1 MRLKMAL
8 EFRSYK
14 DDAWYDAR
22 VVTEGRGGRRLRIK
36 FFNFGDEED
45 EVVHA
50 KHLKKLEDVDALRSR
65 FRKISIQFQDSDCSR
80 VEPGL
85 LVCAARPVGANDRK
99 FYDAIL
105 KEVSS
110 LRLFLG
116 CSLSVC
122 ENANVDF
129 N

>member
-1 MRLKMAL
+1 MAL